1 MVSWNFLTWV
11 SEFWPEV
18 PSSTKSDSVGGLPVL
33 EVIIFS
39 ILEICNIRSEL
50 LESLP
55 AVSIITISTFLSLAK
70 SRAENTTLA
79 GSSWSDEKNIEFDLL
94 NSKEKMDQN
103 IFSGQV
109 NKGDRIFKI
118 DTTLIKNGTY
128 FISVKTPHQSILRKI
143 AVKN

>member
-1 MVSWNFLTWV
+1 MQEFLESDAIWNFLLNAIGLI
-11 SEFWPEV
+11 SFG
-18 PSSTKSDSVGGLPVL
+18 VGSWLIFRLV
-33 EVIIFS
+33 IFS
-39 ILEICNIRSEL
+39 VNLRRNKKKNFNNYINLKKLPSIFSGTVQI
-50 LESLP
+50 SL
-55 AVSIITISTFLSLAK
+55 
-70 SRAENTTLA
+70 
-79 GSSWSDEKNIEFDLL
+79 SSNMEQNIEFDLL

-143 AVKN
+143 SVKN